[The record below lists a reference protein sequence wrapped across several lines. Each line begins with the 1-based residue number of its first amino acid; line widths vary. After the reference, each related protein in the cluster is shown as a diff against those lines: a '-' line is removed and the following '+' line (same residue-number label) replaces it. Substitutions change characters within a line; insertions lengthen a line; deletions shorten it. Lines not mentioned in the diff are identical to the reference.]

1 MVCRAS
7 GIFLIGW
14 RDGLLMG
21 LAEASRTATYVKHA
35 RRLAPPSQPTFT
47 ASVRTGVKQKK

>member
-35 RRLAPPSQPTFT
+35 RRLAPPSQPAFT